1 MPADE
6 AASPPISRSMNMMRT
21 WIFGVLAVALLTL
34 ALVGCAAE
42 EPAAPAYQATQPASG
57 GSAVVVPDLS
67 ANARTGEQVFNANC
81 ALCHGP
87 NASGTGLGPPLVH
100 KIYEPGHHQDF
111 SIQSAVR
118 NGVPAHHWQFG
129 NMLPVP
135 TVADEDIPNIICY
148 IRELQRANGIIAPD
162 ATIAAC

>member
-1 MPADE
+1 MT
-6 AASPPISRSMNMMRT
+6 AA
-21 WIFGVLAVALLTL
+21 FVALV
-34 ALVGCAAE
+34 LVACSAE
-42 EPAAPAYQATQPASG
+42 ETPAHRYHPTEPASG
-57 GSAVVVPDLS
+57 VPAVVVPSLS
-67 ANARTGEQVFNANC
+67 ENARAGEQVFNANC

-111 SIQSAVR
+111 TIQSAVR

-129 NMLPVP
+129 NMPPVP
-135 TVADEDIPNIICY
+135 AVTDEDIPNIICY

-162 ATIAAC
+162 AAIAAC

>member
-1 MPADE
+1 
-6 AASPPISRSMNMMRT
+6 MMRT
-21 WIFGVLAVALLTL
+21 WIFGLLAVALLAL
-34 ALVGCAAE
+34 ALVGCSAE
-42 EPAAPAYQATQPASG
+42 EPAPPAYPDTQSASG
-57 GSAVVVPDLS
+57 ASAVVVPDLS

-87 NASGTGLGPPLVH
+87 NASGTGLGPTLVH

-135 TVADEDIPNIICY
+135 TVADEDIPNVICY
-148 IRELQRANGIIAPD
+148 IRELQRANGIIPPD

>member
-1 MPADE
+1 MVVV
-6 AASPPISRSMNMMRT
+6 
-21 WIFGVLAVALLTL
+21 FLALTL
-34 ALVGCAAE
+34 AACSGE
-42 EPAAPAYQATQPASG
+42 ETPAPGYHPAQPASG
-57 GSAVVVPDLS
+57 APAVVVPSLS
-67 ANARTGEQVFNANC
+67 ENARAGEQVFNANC

-111 SIQSAVR
+111 TIQSAVQ

-129 NMLPVP
+129 NMPPVP
-135 TVADEDIPNIICY
+135 AVTDEDIPNIICY

>member
-1 MPADE
+1 MKTRGGWACAPL
-6 AASPPISRSMNMMRT
+6 
-21 WIFGVLAVALLTL
+21 VAVFL
-34 ALVGCAAE
+34 ALALAACSPE
-42 EPAAPAYQATQPASG
+42 ETPASSYHPTQPASG
-57 GSAVVVPDLS
+57 APAVIVPSLS
-67 ANARTGEQVFNANC
+67 ENARAGEQVFNANC

-111 SIQSAVR
+111 TIQSAVR

-129 NMLPVP
+129 NMPPVP
-135 TVADEDIPNIICY
+135 AVTDEDIPNLICY

>member
-1 MPADE
+1 MKAL
-6 AASPPISRSMNMMRT
+6 RG
-21 WIFGVLAVALLTL
+21 WGFGSLAIALLAMVLA
-34 ALVGCAAE
+34 GCSAE
-42 EPAAPAYQATQPASG
+42 EPTAPSYSGAAPTSDTV
-57 GSAVVVPDLS
+57 AVVVPDLS
-67 ANARTGEQVFNANC
+67 EKAQAGERTFNANC

-111 SIQSAVR
+111 AIQSAVR
-118 NGVPAHHWQFG
+118 NGVPAHHWPFG

-135 TVADEDIPNIICY
+135 AVSDADVPNIICY

>member
-1 MPADE
+1 MPRA
-6 AASPPISRSMNMMRT
+6 
-21 WIFGVLAVALLTL
+21 WIFGVLAVALLAL
-34 ALVGCAAE
+34 ALVGCSAE

-57 GSAVVVPDLS
+57 ASAVVVPDLS
-67 ANARTGEQVFNANC
+67 ANARAGEQVFNANC

-100 KIYEPGHHQDF
+100 QIYEPGHHQDF
-111 SIQSAVR
+111 AIESAVR

-135 TVADEDIPNIICY
+135 AVADEDIPNIICY

-162 ATIAAC
+162 ADIAAC

>member
-1 MPADE
+1 
-6 AASPPISRSMNMMRT
+6 MNTLRT
-21 WIFGVLAVALLTL
+21 WALGALLVL
-34 ALVGCAAE
+34 ALVGCSTE
-42 EPAAPAYQATQPASG
+42 EPAAPTYQEDQPASG
-57 GSAVVVPDLS
+57 ASAVVVPDLS

-111 SIQSAVR
+111 AIESAIR

>member
-1 MPADE
+1 M
-6 AASPPISRSMNMMRT
+6 
-21 WIFGVLAVALLTL
+21 VAVFL
-34 ALVGCAAE
+34 ALGLAACSAE
-42 EPAAPAYQATQPASG
+42 EPPAPGYHPTQLASG
-57 GSAVVVPDLS
+57 APAVVVPSLS
-67 ANARTGEQVFNANC
+67 ENARAGEQVFNANC

-111 SIQSAVR
+111 TIQSAVR

-129 NMLPVP
+129 NMPPVP
-135 TVADEDIPNIICY
+135 AVTDEDIPNLICY

>member
-1 MPADE
+1 MP
-6 AASPPISRSMNMMRT
+6 RS
-21 WIFGVLAVALLTL
+21 WIFGVLAVALLAL
-34 ALVGCAAE
+34 ALVGCSAE
-42 EPAAPAYQATQPASG
+42 EPAAPAYQATQPGSG
-57 GSAVVVPDLS
+57 DSAVAVVVPDLS
-67 ANARTGEQVFNANC
+67 ENARTGEQVFNANC

-148 IRELQRANGIIAPD
+148 IRELQRANGIIPPD

>member
-1 MPADE
+1 
-6 AASPPISRSMNMMRT
+6 MMRT
-21 WIFGVLAVALLTL
+21 WALGVLAVALLTL
-34 ALVGCAAE
+34 ALVGCSAE
-42 EPAAPAYQATQPASG
+42 EPAAPAYQVTQPASG
-57 GSAVVVPDLS
+57 ASAVAVPDLS

-111 SIQSAVR
+111 TIQSAVR

-135 TVADEDIPNIICY
+135 TVADEDIPSIICY